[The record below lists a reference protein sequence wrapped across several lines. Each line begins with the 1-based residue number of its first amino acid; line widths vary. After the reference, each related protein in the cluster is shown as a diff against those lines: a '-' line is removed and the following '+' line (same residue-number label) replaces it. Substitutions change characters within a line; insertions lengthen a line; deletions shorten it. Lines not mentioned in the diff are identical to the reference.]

1 MVNRSTFELSNV
13 WHMNS
18 EMSAPKQS
26 RSIGELME
34 IIDQVTFWEVVD
46 ETAPSDSADGSPDAA
61 GHSGEIAVC
70 N

>member
-1 MVNRSTFELSNV
+1 
-13 WHMNS
+13 MNS

-46 ETAPSDSADGSPDAA
+46 ATTPTENAAGSPDAA
-61 GHSGEIAVC
+61 GHSGETAVC